1 MHKYLKSI
9 GFTNLD
15 KKSELDKLLA
25 DVRDHYDRKKIVEN
39 EDHHLFAE
47 ISKEYGYDC
56 GITVC
61 GEYDEDENF
70 QMEYYFPYFS
80 GSQITSYEEIVV
92 ERHAGKESYAG
103 ACDDMRVGISLIF
116 YLLNAGDYM
125 NVRQNG
131 MLRELQTSL
140 TLSGLAA
147 SGTILLPVSKNVEQ
161 KEADKKLSQQRN
173 SLIAAARNG
182 DEDAMESLT
191 MEDID
196 MYTMIS
202 RRIQHEDVYTIV
214 DSYFMPYG
222 IECDQYNLMG
232 EITDCN
238 TTVNSQTGEK
248 LYQLGLMS
256 NDIPL
261 DICINEKDLLGSP
274 EVGRRFKGVIW
285 LQGMINF

>member
-9 GFTNLD
+9 GFSNL
-15 KKSELDKLLA
+15 KEKSELDKLVA
-25 DVRDHYDRKKIVEN
+25 DVLENYDRKKIVEN
-39 EDHHLFAE
+39 EEHHLFAE
-47 ISKEYGYDC
+47 ISKEFGYDC
-56 GITVC
+56 GITIC
-61 GEYDEDENF
+61 GEYDSNDEF
-70 QMEYYFPYFS
+70 QMEYYFPYFT
-80 GSQITSYEEIVV
+80 GSQITSYEEVVV

-116 YLLNAGDYM
+116 YLVNAGDYM

-147 SGTILLPVSKNVEQ
+147 SGTILLPVLKNVEQ
-161 KEADKKLSQQRN
+161 EEADRKLSQQRN

-182 DEDAMESLT
+182 DEEAMESLT

-232 EITDCN
+232 EITECN
-238 TTVNSQTGEK
+238 TTVNSVTGEK
-248 LYQLGLMS
+248 LYQLGIVS

-261 DICINEKDLLGSP
+261 DICINEKDLLGIP